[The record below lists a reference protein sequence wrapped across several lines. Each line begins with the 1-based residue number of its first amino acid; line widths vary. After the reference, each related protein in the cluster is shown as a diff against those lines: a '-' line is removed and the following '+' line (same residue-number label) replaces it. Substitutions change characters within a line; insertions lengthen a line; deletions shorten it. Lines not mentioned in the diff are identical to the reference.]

1 MLCTKEIYHYTV
13 TSKEHTKTTK
23 NTSPPSLTRETS
35 RTTAT
40 ISLTSLTTS
49 DASKLTIATSISP
62 FPESEGYTAAKVGAG
77 IAGVVLLFVVFLII
91 CFLKR
96 CRFQCIQSNQQQAKR
111 DKVFNNTTYDDSVV
125 KSTNKKQDVS
135 FAKTTLENC
144 YQVCNIDKI
153 YLEKGEDY
161 DHLQSSR
168 QKNVTTQADDDIYGN
183 VSYFGDSSYSS
194 LRQNT
199 NVYHLLDNEYSVI
212 SIH

>member
-1 MLCTKEIYHYTV
+1 M
-13 TSKEHTKTTK
+13 KTTK

-35 RTTAT
+35 KTTAT

-62 FPESEGYTAAKVGAG
+62 FPESEGYTAAIVGAG
-77 IAGVVLLFVVFLII
+77 IAGVVLLFFVFLII

-96 CRFQCIQSNQQQAKR
+96 RWFQCIQSNQQQAKS

-125 KSTNKKQDVS
+125 KSTNQKQDVR
-135 FAKTTLENC
+135 FANTTLENC
-144 YQVCNIDKI
+144 YQENICNIDKI

-168 QKNVTTQADDDIYGN
+168 QKNVTTQADDDIYGS
-183 VSYFGDSSYSS
+183 VSYFEDDSYSS
-194 LRQNT
+194 LRQNK
-199 NVYHLLDNEYSVI
+199 NVYHHLDNEYSVI
-212 SIH
+212 SMH